1 MLINNNINNNSQDE
15 TLISENNKKTV
26 FLNGSPEIIKK
37 EYGSLK
43 GSYKVRKYLF
53 GFFKYLF

>member
-15 TLISENNKKTV
+15 TLINENNKKTI

-43 GSYKVRKYLF
+43 GSYKVRNHLLLKSI
-53 GFFKYLF
+53 